1 MTLQEVIVLGT
12 LAVIV
17 MALLVCVVRVLVLIK
32 RLNASFAKLGYLV
45 REDAKKYFDD
55 AADKIVDTNE
65 QFQKM
70 YQKIVED
77 GTRTVLAESSTITEK
92 VAANA
97 HAQANQ
103 IILSARND
111 AFQILQAARGE
122 AEAYSEKTMQQ
133 TGDAIG
139 WVMSQ
144 YLESEFSVADHE
156 SLIEKQVKMYINEHR
171 Q

>member
-1 MTLQEVIVLGT
+1 MTLQEVFVFSAF
-12 LAVIV
+12 AVIIL
-17 MALLVCVVRVLVLIK
+17 ALLVCVVRILVLIR

-55 AADKIVDTNE
+55 AADKIIDTNE

-70 YQKIVED
+70 YLKIVED
-77 GTRTVLAESSTITEK
+77 GTRTVLSESSTITEN

-103 IILSARND
+103 IILNARKD

-122 AEAYSEKTMQQ
+122 ADAYSQKTMQQ
-133 TGDAIG
+133 TGDAIE

-144 YLESEFSVADHE
+144 YLETEFTVADHE
-156 SLIEKQVKMYINEHR
+156 RLIEKQVKMYINEHR